1 MTTNQFFKNFN
12 SLPQQDLLNSLTKEV
27 IQMSGLDVL
36 YLPRTDVKRDDI
48 LNEDPLS
55 RFESAVDIEMYIN
68 IPEGFGGAGDVAT
81 KFGLDVQD
89 EIIMIVNKER
99 FFAETALTAPR
110 EGDLIYFPLDRNIF
124 QINFV
129 EDEKPFY
136 TMGKNTVFEMTC
148 EKYVFSE
155 EIFDIPI
162 GSSGKIFDK
171 FERENAITMQITVAS
186 DLAENALVYAVD
198 EEVYQGASL
207 AGGTAK
213 GIVAGFDGTNT
224 PNTLNI
230 FNVSGTFVAGSNI
243 IGNTSETTRNVTKVD
258 DQTISSSEFS
268 DNATYETDGDGI
280 LDFSEVDPWSEG
292 DL

>member
-55 RFESAVDIEMYIN
+55 RYESAVDIEMYIN

-99 FFAETALTAPR
+99 FFAETALTSPR

-186 DLAENALVYAVD
+186 DLAEDALVYAVD
-198 EEVYQGASL
+198 EEVFQGASL

-213 GIVAGFDGTNT
+213 GIVAGFNGTSS

-230 FNVSGTFVAGSNI
+230 FNVSGTFVTGSNI

-258 DQTISSSEFS
+258 DQTISSSEFA
-268 DNATYETDGDGI
+268 DNSTYETDGDGI